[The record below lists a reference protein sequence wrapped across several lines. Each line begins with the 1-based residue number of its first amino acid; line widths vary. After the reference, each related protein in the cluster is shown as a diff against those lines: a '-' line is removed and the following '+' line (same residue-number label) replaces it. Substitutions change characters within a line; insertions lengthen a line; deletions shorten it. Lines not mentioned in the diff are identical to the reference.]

1 MPSVT
6 SDRQGNVR
14 ERLPD
19 VGYPRSDCPL
29 PCPYHAKRLG
39 HSKYLM
45 STRQSEAVSEE
56 EDGA

>member
-1 MPSVT
+1 MT